1 MEAVVIIRRSSSDRA
16 GGYFLLICVGVGFVV
31 WLTSLLSN
39 STEFLQV
46 RAGGDATTGSIG
58 RAPWLIVGS
67 LTLTSGLWRSLTLI
81 RPKAVTNDCL
91 IWTRRV
97 IKTHAIRWEN
107 VQSAEVSRLRNVPI
121 LGTSVRFGLAGRNF
135 TCKVTLKDGSRRTL
149 HALTRTSP
157 EAVEAVLASIQLD
170 KDPTKTRHNL
180 PGSGR
185 SSAAASPAGSTS
197 ESP

>member
-1 MEAVVIIRRSSSDRA
+1 VIIRRSSSDRA
-16 GGYFLLICVGVGFVV
+16 GGYFLLICVGIGFVV
-31 WLTSLLSN
+31 WLTSILSN

-46 RAGGDATTGSIG
+46 CAGGDATNGSIG
-58 RAPWLIVGS
+58 RTPWLIVGS

-81 RPKAVTNDCL
+81 RPKVVTNDCL
-91 IWTRRV
+91 IRTRRV
-97 IKTHAIRWEN
+97 LKAHTIRWEDI
-107 VQSAEVSRLRNVPI
+107 QSAEVSRLRNVPI
-121 LGTSVRFGLAGRNF
+121 LGTSIRFGLAGKNF

-157 EAVEAVLASIQLD
+157 EAVEASLASIQL
-170 KDPTKTRHNL
+170 KGTRDNL
-180 PGSGR
+180 PRSGR